1 MTALQC
7 FHLKNRMLVANIT
20 ANLVGAVVIINL
32 VAPFDLTATTQSQ
45 FVMIQAISTPILFI
59 LGFIALIWYERPMRH
74 HIHRCHAGLT
84 DPSDAPQQALRRML
98 NEPFFAVAL
107 DLFIWIMAAIFW
119 STYFWQMGELNYSV
133 RRAFM
138 INLDIGLI
146 TSVVAFFLLEHIFQK
161 VLAPVFFPG
170 GRIYEVTGTIHINI
184 RVRLAALLFA
194 CNLVPF
200 FATIQVYRGAL
211 MHNDNPAVILDRL
224 GKALITN
231 SLLFMAVGIWLWI
244 LVSANLSRP
253 FASIIRT
260 LTRVREGNFD
270 NRVRVTSN
278 DEIGYT
284 GDVVNQMTEGLQER
298 EQMRLAMMLA
308 REVQQNLLPHND
320 PRIDGLDIA
329 GTSIYCDET
338 GGDYYD
344 YIRYETG
351 AAEGMPL
358 AVVVGDVSGHG
369 VSAAL
374 LMATARALLRQRL
387 SLPGNLAD
395 ILNDVNCQLAQ
406 DIGASGQFMTLMGLA
421 VNPVAGEVVWVRAG
435 HDPAIFFDSEA
446 QHFDSLAGPGLALG
460 VDASFRYT
468 LQRHRMDEGCVI
480 LLGTDGIW
488 ETCNAHG
495 EMFGKE
501 RVLALLEKHAREAAK
516 TIRDRLVDTL
526 QAFRGNSDLQ
536 DDVTMV
542 VIKRDR
548 TLIADQDTVV
558 QTCGLSHGARP

>member
-1 MTALQC
+1 MTALQR
-7 FHLKNRMLVANIT
+7 FHLKNRMLLANIS
-20 ANLVGAVVIINL
+20 ANFVAAVIITNL
-32 VAPFDLTATTQSQ
+32 VAPFEIMEET
-45 FVMIQAISTPILFI
+45 QAIKLQVITTPILFLI
-59 LGFIALIWYERPMRH
+59 GFLGFLLYEWPIRRH
-74 HIHRCHAGLT
+74 IDRRAAGLE
-84 DPSDAPQQALRRML
+84 DPSAVSQQALRRLL

-107 DLFIWIMAAIFW
+107 DLFIWILAATFW
-119 STYFWQMGELNYSV
+119 ATYFWQMGEPDHV
-133 RRAFM
+133 VKRAFM
-138 INLDIGLI
+138 INLHIGLI
-146 TSVVAFFLLEHIFQK
+146 TIVVAFFLLERIFQK
-161 VLAPVFFPG
+161 RMAPFFFPNG
-170 GRIYEVTGTIHINI
+170 KIYEISGTLRVSI

-194 CNLVPF
+194 CNLIPF
-200 FATIQVYRGAL
+200 FATIQVYYGLSAAD
-211 MHNDNPAVILDRL
+211 DNPAAVLDRL
-224 GKALITN
+224 GDALVTN
-231 SLLFMAVGIWLWI
+231 SLVFIAVGLWLWV
-244 LVSANLSRP
+244 LVGTNLSRP
-253 FASIIRT
+253 FKAIIRT
-260 LTRVREGNFD
+260 LSRVREGHFD
-270 NRVRVTSN
+270 DRIQVTSN
-278 DEIGYT
+278 DELGYT
-284 GDVVNQMTEGLQER
+284 GDVVNQMTEGLKER
-298 EQMRLAMMLA
+298 EHMRLAMMLA

-351 AAEGMPL
+351 SAEGMPL

-387 SLPGNLAD
+387 SLPGDLAE

-435 HDPAIFFDSEA
+435 HDPAILFDPRA
-446 QHFDSLAGPGLALG
+446 QHFEPLAGPGMALG
-460 VDASFRYT
+460 VDASFRYA
-468 LQRHRMDEGCVI
+468 LQRRRMAEGCII

-488 ETCNAHG
+488 ETRNARG

-501 RVLALLEKHAREAAK
+501 RVLALLKKHAQEAAG

-526 QAFRGNSDLQ
+526 QAFRGNSDLE

-542 VIKRDR
+542 VIKRD
-548 TLIADQDTVV
+548 
-558 QTCGLSHGARP
+558 